1 MNRFVKLLWIAMIRY
16 MSKTFPAV
24 MLKLELFWSI
34 RQRIF
39 QGLEYSCALH
49 KTSIPLKIIEEI

>member
-24 MLKLELFWSI
+24 MLKLELLWSI

-49 KTSIPLKIIEEI
+49 KTS